1 MTMNC
6 VIGSKEMW
14 MRGWWPVLLFVLLG
28 GWFFGCGCNGGNP
41 GTNNP
46 PADSDL
52 DGAVDGA
59 DGQPVDSTVDADGEL
74 PDGGTHYE
82 YCKETFFQLPPTTD
96 DHVHGPMLGGNYVT
110 YARYLNYPESE
121 TQYDLYLFDLE
132 SCTEYLICDVER
144 SQMPGSIY
152 NSQVFWN
159 DSRFLYDSQDPDYH
173 RVELYLF
180 DIPTWT
186 ETRLTDSI
194 EMKISPLVH
203 GDYMVF
209 LDNTNAPDAYFGLT
223 LMNLVT
229 SEQKTLATWEAA
241 TEEYSISDRYVVW
254 AARSF
259 DATSYGKNV
268 FYYDLLTEETHH
280 LEATR
285 PFNVTMVVEDKGK
298 ILWVKESSEL
308 IYSMMVHDIATG
320 SDTALTDGTY
330 DAIGPSIKGH
340 LATWITYEYSGGS
353 FAWDPSERDICLFD
367 METGVSRRVTDHST
381 YWGATEPDPPWL
393 VIGEGH
399 GTYTASIFV
408 LNLLKGGYI
417 DTSGHVIAE

>member
-1 MTMNC
+1 MTMIC
-6 VIGSKEMW
+6 VIGSKKMR
-14 MRGWWPVLLFVLLG
+14 MRGWWPVLLVVFWG
-28 GWFFGCGCNGGNP
+28 GWFTGCGCSGGNP

-132 SCTEYLICDVER
+132 LCTEYLICDVER
-144 SQMPGSIY
+144 SQLPGSIY

-203 GDYMVF
+203 GDYVVF
-209 LDNTNAPDAYFGLT
+209 LDNTDAPDGYFGLS

-254 AARSF
+254 AGRSF
-259 DATSYGKNV
+259 DATSYGKDV

-280 LEATR
+280 LEGTR
-285 PFNVTMVVEDKGK
+285 QHHVVMVTETQGK
-298 ILWVKESSEL
+298 ILWVKNDNLYFSIML
-308 IYSMMVHDIATG
+308 HDIVSG
-320 SDTALTDGTY
+320 DDVELTDGSFDCVY
-330 DAIGPSIKGH
+330 PRARGN
-340 LATWITYEYSGGS
+340 LVVWWTYEYSGGTY
-353 FAWDPSERDICLFD
+353 AGNPAQRDVYLFD
-367 METGVSRRVTDHST
+367 LDTGEGRRVTDVSST
-381 YWGATEPDPPWL
+381 WSGRSPDPPWL
-393 VIGEGH
+393 PIEKDH
-399 GTYTASIFV
+399 GPNTSEFFV